1 MYFFDLEDYATFFT
15 SSDFKHHFNCN
26 GYYNGKQAWK
36 SDDNTVK
43 IIWDNTLTPKCW
55 RLSGDSLGSVQVINT
70 NPATPPINGNW
81 TVVGAAY
88 NVLANQGACSPPD
101 KLAMSVTKNDPS
113 CTCDA
118 SLTVKANGGQPPY
131 QYSYDN
137 GVTYSNSPFKNS
149 LCGNLSLTVMV
160 KDSLGTVVSQ
170 LVQIPAQTSEVTYTM
185 NLVNG
190 GRTIISNVR
199 PTISE
204 SQKYNI
210 QVTPALPNGVTIN
223 FGLNLTSVFQR
234 TPYANSANSS
244 YVVQVKKNNTIITTY
259 TDNTTETTSS
269 ANASPGCQNYL
280 TYHTNYDYG
289 YSNLTLTNTDVY
301 EITIIWS
308 YTLTCTNTPPV
319 NNALSVNDENS
330 LGPLGY
336 GRQASASYVNC
347 CSAYFP
353 IESTPTISNLSL
365 VGCNCCEVK
374 HWAYFYNRS

>member
-1 MYFFDLEDYATFFT
+1 MYFFDLDKF
-15 SSDFKHHFNCN
+15 HFNCD
-26 GYYNGKQAWK
+26 GYYNGKQSWL
-36 SDDNTVK
+36 SDDTQVK
-43 IIWDNTLTPKCW
+43 IIWDSSLTPNCW
-55 RLSGDSLGSVQVINT
+55 RFSSTTYYWFDTIINT

-81 TVVGAAY
+81 TWVGREYRITATQGECPVTEELTMTVV
-88 NVLANQGACSPPD
+88 
-101 KLAMSVTKNDPS
+101 KNNPS
-113 CTCDA
+113 CECDA
-118 SLTVKANGGQPPY
+118 NITVYGQGGQPPY
-131 QYSYDN
+131 MYSFDN
-137 GVTYSNSPFKNS
+137 GVTYGNSPFKNN
-149 LCGNLSLTVMV
+149 LCGDLSLTVRV
-160 KDSLGTVVSQ
+160 RDTIGTVISQ
-170 LVQIPAQTSEVTYTM
+170 LVQIPAQISEVTYTM
-185 NLVNG
+185 KLVDG
-190 GRTIISNVR
+190 GRAIISNVR

-210 QVTPALPNGVTIN
+210 QVTPALPNGATIN

-244 YVVQVKKNNTIITTY
+244 YVVQVKKNNSIITTY
-259 TDNTTETTSS
+259 TDNTTETTSG
-269 ANASPGCQNYL
+269 ANTSPGCQNYL

-308 YTLTCTNTPPV
+308 YTLTCTNTPSV

-365 VGCNCCEVK
+365 VGCNCCKVK
-374 HWAYFYNRS
+374 HWSYFYNRS